1 MSDSLIELTCFSPFL
16 EESRNTYFE
25 VFRPLFY
32 LFEVISGQTQSLYF
46 CPKN

>member
-25 VFRPLFY
+25 VFRSLFY
-32 LFEVISGQTQSLYF
+32 LFEVISGQTRSLYF
-46 CPKN
+46 CLKN